1 MQLKGNQKAVVKSFR
16 YDVDSLEDFIAEAGR
31 SEEMRQLLL
40 KYPTVYVIY
49 QNTAGSYQ
57 VYVGETN
64 NIAQRTRTH
73 LESDPDK
80 IDLTVTELD
89 AAIRPKEENEP
100 EALKPSKWNEFRDRD
115 STIIVIGHTLFNK
128 SLTLD
133 IEDRL
138 MLYLSSVEG
147 VKGAESVRLTNAR
160 RNIQTDYFTR
170 EYVDDTFRS
179 IWRKLRK
186 HDDVLFPLERLIQ
199 ESALF
204 KASPFHRL
212 NEQQVDAKV
221 KILDAIDHALT
232 PNEFEREKMRSEFI
246 LVQGGAGTGKTV
258 LLSSI
263 FYDLIQERAGATE
276 LGEQLDFSAYLLVN
290 HDEQVTVYEQIAEK
304 LGIHD
309 RKRPHVMKPTRFITT
324 HQKNNTRANVVLID
338 EAHLLWTQG
347 KQSYR
352 GKHMLKDILE
362 LADVV
367 VAVFDPQQVLAGNQ
381 YWTTE
386 QLEELRARA
395 GEKNTINLTQQMRI
409 DSAGP
414 AEDWIRALVDDGKVG
429 PLPSNDHY
437 EIDIFESPEELHRA
451 VKLKADP
458 DNESEVQKGLSRLI
472 ATYDWKFS
480 SGKTRPEDSDTWDVT
495 IGDFRLPWNNQG
507 KYSRAEKSVSWAERQ
522 TTVDEVGSI
531 FTVQGFDLNYAG
543 VILGPSVKFRN
554 GEIVFD
560 SGASEN
566 PNVVSKRTMM
576 VDGDIKKLDVSG
588 ELLRNQL
595 NVLLTRGVRGMGIY
609 AVDAELREALL
620 QAQHGQSDFTGDR
633 V

>member
-147 VKGAESVRLTNAR
+147 VKGAESVQLTNAR

-395 GEKNTINLTQQMRI
+395 GRRT
-409 DSAGP
+409 
-414 AEDWIRALVDDGKVG
+414 
-429 PLPSNDHY
+429 PS
-437 EIDIFESPEELHRA
+437 I
-451 VKLKADP
+451 
-458 DNESEVQKGLSRLI
+458 
-472 ATYDWKFS
+472 
-480 SGKTRPEDSDTWDVT
+480 
-495 IGDFRLPWNNQG
+495 
-507 KYSRAEKSVSWAERQ
+507 
-522 TTVDEVGSI
+522 
-531 FTVQGFDLNYAG
+531 
-543 VILGPSVKFRN
+543 
-554 GEIVFD
+554 
-560 SGASEN
+560 
-566 PNVVSKRTMM
+566 
-576 VDGDIKKLDVSG
+576 
-588 ELLRNQL
+588 
-595 NVLLTRGVRGMGIY
+595 
-609 AVDAELREALL
+609 
-620 QAQHGQSDFTGDR
+620 
-633 V
+633 